1 MKKIIGV
8 RLGSYYKGQKPS
20 EFILLKKMDAP
31 VSVKKR
37 IVAFINKNIRE
48 YEILEF
54 MIDED
59 GKKYVAAAKNLKG
72 EVLNIIDEYTIV
84 EFGDDNSINVSDVDS
99 TNESMVQ
106 SNSMAQLRMVRR
118 LSKSDDI
125 GDRTANI
132 GANLPNSTYIHNPI
146 DTGVETYQDFQRHN
160 KKFQPNWNVKHLR
173 PFSDE
178 K

>member
-1 MKKIIGV
+1 
-8 RLGSYYKGQKPS
+8 
-20 EFILLKKMDAP
+20 MDAP
-31 VSVKKR
+31 GSVKKR